1 MSIVKLNQH
10 LNGNTTRWI
19 IGLLVSII
27 MALVLFYGNWTKE
40 EMIRLG
46 SAQAAFVPIDLYQR
60 DQDRSG
66 QERRKN
72 AEKIE
77 TLQREMNITLVTV
90 LNKLTEIQ
98 VQVARIEKVK

>member
-60 DQDRSG
+60 DQNWTEK
-66 QERRKN
+66 ERRKN
-72 AEKIE
+72 SDRIE
-77 TLQREMNITLVTV
+77 ILQKEINTAIMEIF
-90 LNKLTEIQ
+90 NKLTEIQ
-98 VQVARIEKVK
+98 VQVAKIEKTK